1 MSGFGHYA
9 RTADELE
16 REIYKR
22 GLALG
27 LDWDDQ
33 ARMRELARQALSA
46 EPGGVLKLLRSP
58 VRQDKLTGELFAL
71 ADLMLDTMRQSAQI
85 GVHTSGGRAWKA
97 FGRALYQ
104 ESERFDGKPAKLPG
118 TPPPGQR
125 Q

>member
-33 ARMRELARQALSA
+33 ARLRELARQALSCDR
-46 EPGGVLKLLRSP
+46 GCVVRLLRSP

-71 ADLMLDTMRQSAQI
+71 SELMLNTMRQSAQI

-104 ESERFDGKPAKLPG
+104 ESEKLEEAG
-118 TPPPGQR
+118 A
-125 Q
+125 

>member
-33 ARMRELARQALSA
+33 ARLRELARQALSCD
-46 EPGGVLKLLRSP
+46 PGCVVRLLRSP

-71 ADLMLDTMRQSAQI
+71 SELMLNTMRQSAQI

-104 ESERFDGKPAKLPG
+104 ESERVEEAGA
-118 TPPPGQR
+118 
-125 Q
+125 

>member
-33 ARMRELARQALSA
+33 ARMRELARQALSTKS
-46 EPGGVLKLLRSP
+46 GGVMKLLRSP

-85 GVHTSGGRAWKA
+85 GVHTSGGKAWKA

-104 ESERFDGKPAKLPG
+104 ESERLGDGAAEPLG
-118 TPPPGQR
+118 TQPP
-125 Q
+125 

>member
-33 ARMRELARQALSA
+33 EDDTDDEPLLELAV
-46 EPGGVLKLLRSP
+46 E
-58 VRQDKLTGELFAL
+58 
-71 ADLMLDTMRQSAQI
+71 
-85 GVHTSGGRAWKA
+85 
-97 FGRALYQ
+97 
-104 ESERFDGKPAKLPG
+104 
-118 TPPPGQR
+118 
-125 Q
+125 

>member
-9 RTADELE
+9 RTADDLE

-33 ARMRELARQALSA
+33 ARMRELARQALSCKQ
-46 EPGGVLKLLRSP
+46 GGVVKLLRSP
-58 VRQDKLTGELFAL
+58 IRQEKLTGELFAL
-71 ADLMLDTMRQSAQI
+71 SELMLNTMRQSAQI

-104 ESERFDGKPAKLPG
+104 ESERQGAEQPETAG
-118 TPPPGQR
+118 A
-125 Q
+125 

>member
-9 RTADELE
+9 RTADEIE
-16 REIYKR
+16 HEIFKR

-33 ARMRELARQALSA
+33 ARLRDLARQALSCK
-46 EPGGVLKLLRSP
+46 PGCVVGLLRSP

-71 ADLMLDTMRQSAQI
+71 SELMLVTMRQSAQI
-85 GVHTSGGRAWKA
+85 DVHTSDGRVWKA

-104 ESERFDGKPAKLPG
+104 EAERLEVADA
-118 TPPPGQR
+118 
-125 Q
+125 